1 MAGRGWRGGF
11 QGYDCEGKRRVAA
24 VHIGSPW
31 SGARNLAFSE
41 ATGYDRHQMSTVTEI
56 EAAIPRL
63 SPKELEE
70 LKAWFDDFY
79 EDQLQLTDEVK
90 QKLDQGREEIRQG
103 NFRTRQP

>member
-1 MAGRGWRGGF
+1 MVAGMLPFRETTR
-11 QGYDCEGKRRVAA
+11 
-24 VHIGSPW
+24 
-31 SGARNLAFSE
+31 
-41 ATGYDRHQMSTVTEI
+41 YDRHQMSTVTEI

-79 EDQLQLTDEVK
+79 EDQLQLTDGVNE
-90 QKLDQGREEIRQG
+90 KLDQAREEIRQG